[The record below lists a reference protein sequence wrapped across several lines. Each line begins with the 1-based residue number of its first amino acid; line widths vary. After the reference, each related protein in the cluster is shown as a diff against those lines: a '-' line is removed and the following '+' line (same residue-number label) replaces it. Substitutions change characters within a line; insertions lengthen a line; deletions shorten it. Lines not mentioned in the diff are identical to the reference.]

1 MMESLPNQQRQGLY
15 EPAFEHDNCGVGF
28 IVNIKGRKS
37 HEIVRN
43 GIQILLNLAHRG
55 ATGSDPDTGDGAG
68 ILVQI
73 PDEFFRK
80 ELQKQQIDLP
90 TVGRYGVG
98 NIFLPTDDVERAL
111 CEEWIEAVVSEEGQL
126 FFGWRDVPA
135 DLKKAGRTA
144 RAAAPVFKPIRRGL
158 PTSPRPRRC

>member
-90 TVGRYGVG
+90 TVGRYGVV
-98 NIFLPTDDVERAL
+98 NV
-111 CEEWIEAVVSEEGQL
+111 
-126 FFGWRDVPA
+126 
-135 DLKKAGRTA
+135 
-144 RAAAPVFKPIRRGL
+144 
-158 PTSPRPRRC
+158 